1 MRIEAIET
9 SVSVVPLKEP
19 FTIAFHTTYE
29 AEMVLVRIIAGGHEG
44 VGTAVPFEDV
54 TGESFEATQQAL
66 SDESLEWLIGRTFES
81 PAPLCRELK
90 EKMGATPAARAA
102 LDMALHDLWG
112 KRLGTPLVELFG
124 REHDGLLTS
133 MTLGMRTME
142 ESLEEARLFLGMGY
156 TILKVKGGVDIEHDL
171 ELLTRIREEHG
182 PEIGLRTDPNQ
193 GYDAATLQQ
202 FLERSHALNVEFV
215 EQPMPTDQID
225 EQRMLPD
232 DVKARL
238 AVDENLTDEHAAFRL
253 FQEPKPADIGN
264 IKLMKCG
271 GVYSAKRIATVAEL
285 AGVDLMWGCM
295 VESVIGLAAALHAA
309 LSCPNTKYLDL
320 DGDYDLVEDIAT
332 GGMVF
337 NDGFLRTPDAP
348 GLGVQLK

>member
-1 MRIEAIET
+1 MRIDGIGMSI
-9 SVSVVPLKEP
+9 SVIPLKEP

-29 AEMVLVRIIAGGHEG
+29 AEMVLVRIVAGKYEG

-54 TGESFEATQQAL
+54 TGESFESTQTAL
-66 SDESLEWLIGRTFES
+66 SEESLAWLIGREFES

-90 EKMGATPAARAA
+90 ERMGENPAARAA
-102 LDMALHDLWG
+102 IDMALHDLWG
-112 KRLGTPLVELFG
+112 KSLGKPLVDLFG

-142 ESLEEARLFLGMGY
+142 ESLAEARLFLGMGY
-156 TILKVKGGVDIEHDL
+156 KILKVKGGIDLDYDL

-182 PEIGLRTDPNQ
+182 PGIGLRTDPNQ

-202 FLERSHALNVEFV
+202 FLQRSHALNIEFI
-215 EQPMPTDQID
+215 EQPMPVGKID
-225 EQRMLPD
+225 EQRMLPE
-232 DVKARL
+232 DVRARL
-238 AVDENLTDEHAAFRL
+238 AVDENLIDEHAAFRL

-271 GVYSAKRIATVAEL
+271 GVYPAKRIATVAEL

-295 VESVIGLAAALHAA
+295 VESVVGLAAALHAA

-320 DGDYDLVEDIAT
+320 DGDYDLIEDIAT
-332 GGMVF
+332 GGMLF
-337 NDGFLRTPDAP
+337 DDGVLRTLNAP
-348 GLGVQLK
+348 GLGVTLK

>member
-1 MRIEAIET
+1 MRIDRIET
-9 SVSVVPLKEP
+9 STSVVPLKEP

-29 AEMVLVRIIAGGHEG
+29 AEMVLVRIIAGTHEG
-44 VGTAVPFEDV
+44 IGTAVPFGDV
-54 TGESFEATQQAL
+54 TGESFEATQEAL
-66 SDESLEWLIGRTFES
+66 SEESLEWLVGRDFES

-90 EKMGATPAARAA
+90 QRMGQTPAARAA

-112 KRLGTPLVELFG
+112 KSLGKPLVDLFG

-156 TILKVKGGVDIEHDL
+156 RILKVKGGKDLEYDL

-182 PEIGLRTDPNQ
+182 PKIGLRTDPNQ
-193 GYDAATLQQ
+193 GYDVETLTS
-202 FLERSHALNVEFV
+202 FFERSQALNIEFV
-215 EQPMPTDQID
+215 EQPMPVDAID
-225 EQRMLPD
+225 EQRTLPESLRE
-232 DVKARL
+232 RL
-238 AVDENLTDEHAAFRL
+238 AVDENLMDEAAAFRL
-253 FQEPKPADIGN
+253 FQEPKPAHIGN

-271 GVYSAKRIATVAEL
+271 GVHAARRIATVADL
-285 AGVDLMWGCM
+285 GGVDLMWGCM
-295 VESVIGLAAALHAA
+295 IESVIGLAAALHTA
-309 LSCPNTKYLDL
+309 LSCPNTRYLDL

-337 NDGFLRTPDAP
+337 ENGRLRTPDAP
-348 GLGVQLK
+348 GLGVTLK